1 MNNRKCVFYIKGA
14 NNRRRHWVPRKT
26 ADRPLLY
33 FSVTS
38 VLSAKICSKSFRIS
52 FTASQL
58 YKKPHF
64 KMKIQTAIIHIDRA
78 TGCRFPVADTLF
90 CMNKSRCVFI
100 NYAPPVAPV
109 LHNKNVSLCR
119 SVFIRDSRCDDPHI
133 HPAFCCKSQCPVH
146 LICDDQIRGC
156 EINLLF
162 CMCNEIHINTLSDVL
177 VI

>member
-1 MNNRKCVFYIKGA
+1 MF
-14 NNRRRHWVPRKT
+14 
-26 ADRPLLY
+26 
-33 FSVTS
+33 
-38 VLSAKICSKSFRIS
+38 KILPHFLHRITVVQKSPI
-52 FTASQL
+52 
-58 YKKPHF
+58 F

-100 NYAPPVAPV
+100 NTHPLSHQSCIIRTCHFVDQF
-109 LHNKNVSLCR
+109 
-119 SVFIRDSRCDDPHI
+119 FIRDSRCDDPHI